1 MNLPL
6 FMPGMQNFI
15 VICIAVLAGAAVAF
29 YLLKYK
35 FKHPVVRKALTIFFL
50 IVAGVVIAY
59 VLFYTISNF
68 IGRSHVE
75 ARLAEMRTQGIPLDR
90 DSVLPKMP
98 EKYADNGAFFYKAAF
113 EIMNVTPSCDTFNE
127 IYCKYI
133 DSRYAEA
140 TAEWS
145 EQDRNTVRQIF
156 VEENIK
162 LIINLFRQGAAKPF
176 AVYERQ
182 YQGSDT
188 LLPELNPQR
197 GLFRLIN
204 AKSFYEGLGGNPD
217 SGYRLLCDGFKAITQ
232 FKSEPFL
239 LSQLVNIMCTTINIG
254 GMNELTSRYG
264 ISDSS
269 ARQILAELGKLD
281 FNQDMIHAI
290 DADILM
296 WRDDVFEKLIRGEK
310 VHCLDWLVGSSL
322 STDMRNMPL
331 WGFEIWPFFYQ
342 DYAYFL
348 ERMNKIRNLFKRPY
362 WDCSVENEMEKIV
375 SENNHWNYRFI
386 TKRLT
391 KKLVQFRTR
400 TARIES
406 EIDAAKLMLAIYIY
420 KNRNNEFPDKLT
432 QLAPAILKEIPVDPI
447 SGRPFEY
454 HKTDGT
460 FELSS
465 VWLKEKREEE
475 EDRKE
480 QENRNRNKNGK

>member
-6 FMPGMQNFI
+6 FLPGMQNFI

-35 FKHPVVRKALTIFFL
+35 FKHPFIRKVLTIFVL
-50 IVAGVVIAY
+50 AIAGLVATYI
-59 VLFYTISNF
+59 LFYIFSNF

-75 ARLAEMRTQGIPLDR
+75 AKLAEMRTQGIPLDK

-113 EIMNVTPSCDTFNE
+113 AIMNVTPSCDTFNE
-127 IYCKYI
+127 IYRKYI

-145 EQDRNTVRQIF
+145 EQDAKTVRQILT
-156 VEENIK
+156 EENIK
-162 LIINLFRQGAAKPF
+162 LIINLFRQGAAKPY

-197 GLFRLIN
+197 ELFRLISV
-204 AKSFYEGLGGNPD
+204 KSFYEGLDGNPEA
-217 SGYRLLCDGFKAITQ
+217 GYRLLSDGFKVIVQ
-232 FKSEPFL
+232 FKSETFAIT
-239 LSQLVNIMCTTINIG
+239 QWVNITCATINIG

-269 ARQILAELGKLD
+269 ARQILAELEKLD
-281 FNQDMIHAI
+281 FNQAVIHSLDGEI
-290 DADILM
+290 KYC
-296 WRDDVFEKLIRGEK
+296 RDDFFEKIISGERER
-310 VHCLDWLVGSSL
+310 CLRFHGRDLCV
-322 STDMRNMPL
+322 MENMVL
-331 WGFEIWPFFYQ
+331 YISWIWPFFYQ

-348 ERMNKIRNLFKRPY
+348 ERMSKIRNLFKKPY
-362 WDCSVENEMEKIV
+362 WDCSVENEMKKIV
-375 SENNHWNYRFI
+375 SENNHWNYRFL
-386 TKRLT
+386 TRSLT
-391 KKLVQFRTR
+391 KNLIQFRTK

-406 EIDAAKLMLAIYIY
+406 EIDAAKLTLALHIF
-420 KNRNNEFPDKLT
+420 KNQNGSFPDKLE
-432 QLAPAILKEIPVDPI
+432 QLAPDILKEIPVDPI
-447 SGRPFEY
+447 SGKPFEY

-460 FELSS
+460 FTLSS
-465 VWLKEKREEE
+465 VWLKEKAE
-475 EDRKE
+475 EDKKE
-480 QENRNRNKNGK
+480 QEKRNRNKNGK